1 MEGLVSQKVM
11 SMEMDRKRSIVK
23 TLSWRVLAT
32 TDTFIIAYL
41 VTYFILGEAEPGI
54 AGTIAGVEVMTK
66 LFLYYFHERG
76 WAQITWGV
84 RPSRTPEQKAADLH
98 AEADT
103 LMAVVEAQAE
113 TAEAVSVSGET
124 DVAHDPSVVVN
135 IGHMGDTHVS
145 DSVVV
150 GNEDKTA

>member
-1 MEGLVSQKVM
+1 MEGLVSRKVM

-84 RPSRTPEQKAADLH
+84 RPCRTPENQAGVLH
-98 AEADT
+98 AVADA
-103 LMAVVEAQAE
+103 LIGVVENGTDSDE
-113 TAEAVSVSGET
+113 AEAGEAT
-124 DVAHDPSVVVN
+124 
-135 IGHMGDTHVS
+135 
-145 DSVVV
+145 
-150 GNEDKTA
+150 

>member
-1 MEGLVSQKVM
+1 
-11 SMEMDRKRSIVK
+11 MEMDRKRSIVK
-23 TLSWRVLAT
+23 TLSWRGLAT

-98 AEADT
+98 AEADA
-103 LMAVVEAQAE
+103 LIGVVENS
-113 TAEAVSVSGET
+113 TDSAEAEAGEVT
-124 DVAHDPSVVVN
+124 
-135 IGHMGDTHVS
+135 
-145 DSVVV
+145 
-150 GNEDKTA
+150 

>member
-1 MEGLVSQKVM
+1 MEWLVSEKVM

-84 RPSRTPEQKAADLH
+84 RPSRSPEQKAADLH
-98 AEADT
+98 AEADA
-103 LMAVVEAQAE
+103 LIGVVENS
-113 TAEAVSVSGET
+113 TDSAEAEAGEVT
-124 DVAHDPSVVVN
+124 
-135 IGHMGDTHVS
+135 
-145 DSVVV
+145 
-150 GNEDKTA
+150 

>member
-98 AEADT
+98 AEADA
-103 LMAVVEAQAE
+103 LIGAVENS
-113 TAEAVSVSGET
+113 TDSAEAEAGEET
-124 DVAHDPSVVVN
+124 
-135 IGHMGDTHVS
+135 
-145 DSVVV
+145 
-150 GNEDKTA
+150 